1 MIKDWL
7 SLSLS
12 KFSSRSKCYF
22 PNRPVTRSL
31 QSANDLKPFKHE
43 QKTDSFID
51 SLYRVTIRMAYVI
64 DKDVAG
70 SLSEALFKILAFSGL
85 KLLDEDRKKK
95 DSIRLLSIYF
105 SLDLRR
111 LDEDKISDRSLFFF

>member
-1 MIKDWL
+1 
-7 SLSLS
+7 
-12 KFSSRSKCYF
+12 
-22 PNRPVTRSL
+22 
-31 QSANDLKPFKHE
+31 
-43 QKTDSFID
+43 
-51 SLYRVTIRMAYVI
+51 MAYVI
-64 DKDVAG
+64 DEDVAG

-105 SLDLRR
+105 SVDLRR